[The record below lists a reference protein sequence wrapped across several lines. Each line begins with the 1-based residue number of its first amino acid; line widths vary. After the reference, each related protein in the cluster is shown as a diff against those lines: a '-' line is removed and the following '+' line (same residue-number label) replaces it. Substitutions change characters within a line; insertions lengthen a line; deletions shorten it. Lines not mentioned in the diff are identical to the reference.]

1 MARCIEGRAR
11 RATVGRFIL
20 FAALFGAGTAVA
32 ADLRSALTLTGDPAR
47 GKAAFE
53 SCAGCHR
60 PNGAGR
66 SDGAIPRLS
75 GQHREVIVK
84 QVADI
89 RAGLRLNPPMKPFV
103 DAPEMTPQALADI
116 ATWLQSLPVTG
127 RIGQGPGTA
136 LARGRELY
144 ARDCAACHGAQGEG
158 MAAAFHPMLAAQHY
172 SYLLRELGLIRDGG
186 RGNSTVAMVELIKG
200 YAPQDLEA
208 VADHLSRLP
217 APRR

>member
-1 MARCIEGRAR
+1 MRLRSFLAVAP
-11 RATVGRFIL
+11 L
-20 FAALFGAGTAVA
+20 AAAAVAA
-32 ADLRSALTLTGDPAR
+32 ADLRSALDLKGDPAR

-53 SCAGCHR
+53 TCVGCHR
-60 PNGAGR
+60 PNAAGR

-89 RAGLRLNPPMKPFV
+89 RAGLRLNPPMKPYV
-103 DAPEMTPQALADI
+103 DAPELTPQVLADI
-116 ATWLQSLPVTG
+116 ASWLQSLPVAG

-136 LARGRELY
+136 LERGRELY

-158 MAAAFHPMLAAQHY
+158 IATAFHPMLAAQHY
-172 SYLLRELGLIRDGG
+172 SYLLRELDLIRDGG
-186 RGNSTVAMVELIKG
+186 RGNSTPAMVELIRS
-200 YAPQDLEA
+200 YAPADLEA